1 MSPVVKKLAR
11 QAATL
16 ACRERD
22 LATADT
28 DLEIVERA
36 VRSVSVVAETA
47 SLGGRIDGDLRDIA
61 RAVERDSNRRVRI
74 RFPGR
79 QPTDLPGQLAEI
91 VERLKAAAAEV
102 MTRHTRAQQRL
113 AAVRV
118 DFARSTVDAIDHDPA
133 IGALIGMAGLIIGD
147 TPEKLIAELRTK
159 LAAEGAPV

>member
-1 MSPVVKKLAR
+1 MNPVVKKLAR

-16 ACRERD
+16 ARRERD
-22 LATADT
+22 LAIADA
-28 DLEIVERA
+28 DLELIERA
-36 VRSVSVVAETA
+36 VRTASVVAETA
-47 SLGGRIDGDLRDIA
+47 SLGGRTEGDLRAIA

-91 VERLKAAAAEV
+91 VEGLKAAAVDV

-113 AAVRV
+113 AAVRA
-118 DFARSTVDAIDHDPA
+118 DFARSAVDAIDHDPA

-159 LAAEGAPV
+159 LVPEGAPA